1 MFVVVAREGRRR
13 SIGTFRFLAKLI
25 NERGMDLFACI
36 GVMSSGWKY
45 DSWSRKRW
53 RLVVESEV

>member
-1 MFVVVAREGRRR
+1 VFVVVAREGRRR

-45 DSWSRKRW
+45 DSWSRRK
-53 RLVVESEV
+53 VEACG